1 MIENISISNFRGL
14 KLNVNLGRI
23 NAIIGRNG
31 TGKTSFL
38 EALFFSSL
46 FLSDYSEA
54 DISALMRYAFSSRGD
69 MISAFL
75 SLTDSEVEL
84 SLHGGKRIT
93 LSFRRKEKEKIDIYL
108 LKKDESKKD
117 EKIAS
122 IYLSRATLAKETISV
137 PVPIPEVKLSKKRKI
152 MKHFLPVYLS
162 VYFDYYDYPERI
174 VGSAK
179 RKGVKS
185 DFEILPDEMGL
196 YKVHYVKEKETKP
209 AYVIGRGLLKKELI
223 TDSLTYSN
231 LLLIDEIENS
241 LHPDL
246 LLEIFNEMK
255 EKGKNSQI
263 VFTTHSNEV
272 IKMMTKVFDESDAKI
287 IYLSTR
293 GTSKEYK
300 LSEVSEID
308 EPLSWVGYI

>member
-1 MIENISISNFRGL
+1 MIENISIGNFRGL

-46 FLSDYSEA
+46 FLSDYSES
-54 DISALMRYAFSSRGD
+54 DISSLMIYAFNSRGD

-84 SLHGGKRIT
+84 GLHGGERIK

-108 LKKDESKKD
+108 LKDESKKD

-122 IYLSRATLAKETISV
+122 ISLSSGILAKETISV
-137 PVPIPEVKLSKKRKI
+137 PIRVPEVKLIKRHKI
-152 MKHFLPVYLS
+152 MEHFLPVYLS
-162 VYFDYYDYPERI
+162 VYFDFYDYPERI
-174 VGSAK
+174 IGSAK
-179 RKGVKS
+179 KKGVKS

-196 YKVHYVKEKETKP
+196 YKVHYVKENETKP

-223 TDSLTYSN
+223 IDSLTYSN

-246 LLEIFNEMK
+246 LLEIFNVMK
-255 EKGKNSQI
+255 DKGKNSQI

-272 IKMMTKVFDESDAKI
+272 IKMMTKVFDDSNAKI

-293 GTSKEYK
+293 GTSREYK
-300 LSEVSEID
+300 LSEISEID
-308 EPLSWVGYI
+308 EPLSWVRYI